1 MITLIVL
8 LSSAQML
15 GFCPVEKLLREGCAV
30 GIGTDGA
37 PSNNRMNLLDEM
49 FLASL
54 INKGRHAIYTGSTS
68 PEALPAETVIEM
80 VRTSLSC
87 ASLRGSQNNML

>member
-1 MITLIVL
+1 MLTLIHS
-8 LSSAQML
+8 LSFFLPLTQML

-37 PSNNRMNLLDEM
+37 PSNNRMNLVNEM

-54 INKGRHAIYTGSTS
+54 INKGRHAIYTESTA

-80 VRTSLSC
+80 VRI
-87 ASLRGSQNNML
+87 